1 MKAKCLIG
9 VLLVCWL
16 SLHDTA
22 GKPSNIFYRVSPPN
36 TPLKLEPVLYA
47 PHFEY
52 PLAAR
57 KQHLEGSGLFEIHIN
72 PDGSVASIGIL
83 RTTGYNVLD
92 AAAIAGF
99 RQWRFRPHTLPTV
112 RMPVQYR
119 MTHSSV
125 QWGSRNTLK
134 NVGDGDG
141 VVIESERTKGHLT
154 NR

>member
-9 VLLVCWL
+9 VFVLCWL
-16 SLHDTA
+16 SLHETA

-36 TPLKLEPVLYA
+36 MPLKLEPVLYA
-47 PHFEY
+47 LHFEY
-52 PLAAR
+52 PSTAR

-72 PDGSVASIGIL
+72 PDGSVASIKTL
-83 RTTGYNVLD
+83 RTTGYSILD

-99 RQWRFRPHTLPTV
+99 RQWRFRTHTIPIV

-119 MTHSSV
+119 IARSSV
-125 QWGSRNTLK
+125 RWGSRSDLK
-134 NVGDGDG
+134 NIGDGDG
-141 VVIESERTKGHLT
+141 VVIVSERTKVHLT